1 MAYLIDLYIL
11 ATSVITIASVICN
24 YTDTPKDDEF
34 VAKAYKILEQFAF
47 LNHKA
52 KL

>member
-1 MAYLIDLYIL
+1 MISLMDLYIIV
-11 ATSVITIASVICN
+11 TSIVTIASVICN

-34 VAKAYKILEQFAF
+34 VSKAYKILEKFAF
-47 LNHKA
+47 LNNKA